1 MTEKKTVKMETL
13 EDLAIIAWH
22 RAIVMKQKVTVLC
35 PDPEAFVPAMLQL
48 MTTPGDLSRL
58 KVNEFTTLV
67 DTAALLKE
75 SEMELKK
82 AFVLAYE
89 VRN

>member
-1 MTEKKTVKMETL
+1 METL

-22 RAIVMKQKVTVLC
+22 RTIVMKQKVTVMC

-48 MTTPGDLSRL
+48 ITAVNVSSRL
-58 KVNEFTTLV
+58 KANEFMNLV
-67 DTAALLKE
+67 DAATLLKE

-82 AFVLAYE
+82 ADILAYE
-89 VRN
+89 VRD